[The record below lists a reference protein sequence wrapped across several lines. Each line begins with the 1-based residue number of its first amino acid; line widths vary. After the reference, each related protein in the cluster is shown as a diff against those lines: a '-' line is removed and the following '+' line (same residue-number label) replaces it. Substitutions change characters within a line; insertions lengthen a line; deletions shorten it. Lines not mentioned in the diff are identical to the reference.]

1 VPFEEKSVIATT
13 GAHVVVF
20 GVYFFVVARW
30 LASTA
35 ADQVVYQPLLVFTV
49 VPLVVLTVISHIAF
63 AVLKPKEAGAHDER
77 DALIALRGGR
87 VGGYV
92 LAVGAFAGIALAMAE
107 SSPFYIAHALLLAW
121 VLAEVTDGTRKIVLY
136 RRGA

>member
-1 VPFEEKSVIATT
+1 MPFEEKSVIATT

-35 ADQVVYQPLLVFTV
+35 ADRIVYQPLLMFTV
-49 VPLVVLTVISHIAF
+49 VPLVVLTVASHVVIA
-63 AVLKPKEAGAHDER
+63 ATRPKEAGAHDER
-77 DALIALRGGR
+77 DERIALRGSR
-87 VGGYV
+87 VGAYV
-92 LAVGAFAGIALAMAE
+92 LAVGAFTGIALAMAE
-107 SSPFYIAHALLLAW
+107 FPPFYIAHALLLAW
-121 VLAEVTDGTRKIVLY
+121 VVAEVGDGVRKIVLY

>member
-1 VPFEEKSVIATT
+1 MPFEEKSVIATT